1 MKDFKDNLDE
11 ENIDKQGTDRFAQ
24 QEPTRKFYQKALKIL
39 SRYSLLIIVAVAA
52 LAITVLLFQGKQ
64 LLQALRGTPLPT
76 FWLEKIIAPKPVPD
90 KTKVY
95 QDALQE
101 EAKQAQRKRVQQ
113 KNITRPHWQATYAR
127 DTTRRR
133 TTAIAV
139 RKDTTPS
146 APPKKQ
152 RRMVPRKKLVP
163 AESEVVMTNTTSTI
177 NFFQAV
183 KVVGEPTTG
192 IPNATSSF
200 TTCVVHGDQEVGN
213 NQRMTLRL
221 TEAMQL
227 GGKTIPS
234 GTLVYGTVRL
244 SQDRVQVA
252 VSRLGEQAASF
263 QVYDHTFHPGILLDE
278 RQNAVEDATK
288 QTVYRQGQRRVR
300 EIPTR
305 AGSTVD
311 DAHQIASELARDL
324 LQRARR
330 RKRSVFLPDGYPL
343 YLAVRTL

>member
-24 QEPTRKFYQKALKIL
+24 GEMSHSFLQRVLKAL
-39 SRYSLLIIVAVAA
+39 SRYSLLIVVAVAA

-64 LLQALRGTPLPT
+64 LLQALRGTPLPI
-76 FWLEKIIAPKPVPD
+76 FWLEKIIAPKSVPD

-101 EAKQAQRKRVQQ
+101 EAKQAQRKRTQQ
-113 KNITRPHWQATYAR
+113 KNITRPHWQASYAK

-133 TTAIAV
+133 TTAVAV
-139 RKDTTPS
+139 RKDTTSS

-152 RRMVPRKKLVP
+152 RTVRRKKLVP
-163 AESEVVMTNTTSTI
+163 EEDVVVATDTTSTI

-183 KVVGEPTTG
+183 KATGEPTTG

-200 TTCVVHGDQEVGN
+200 TACVVHGDQEVGN
-213 NQRMTLRL
+213 NQRLTLRL
-221 TEAMQL
+221 TEVMQL

-234 GTLVYGTVRL
+234 GTLVYGMVRL
-244 SQDRVQVA
+244 SQDRVQVS
-252 VSRLGEQAASF
+252 VSRIGEQVASF
-263 QVYDHTFHPGILLDE
+263 QVYDHTYHLGILLDE

-288 QTVYRQGQRRVR
+288 QTAYRQGQRRVR
-300 EIPTR
+300 EIPIP
-305 AGSTVD
+305 G

-330 RKRSVFLPDGYPL
+330 KNLPAGRQGRSVFLPDGYPL
-343 YLAVRTL
+343 YLAGR

>member
-11 ENIDKQGTDRFAQ
+11 ENIDKQGTNLFAQ
-24 QEPTRKFYQKALKIL
+24 QEPTRKFYQKVLKAL
-39 SRYSLLIIVAVAA
+39 SRYSLLIVVAVAA

-101 EAKQAQRKRVQQ
+101 EAKAAQRKRIQQ
-113 KNITRPHWQATYAR
+113 KNIIRPHWQATYAR

-133 TTAIAV
+133 TTAVAV
-139 RKDTTPS
+139 RKNITPS

-152 RRMVPRKKLVP
+152 RTVRRKKLVT
-163 AESEVVMTNTTSTI
+163 ADSEVVMTDTASTI

-200 TTCVVHGDQEVGN
+200 TACVVHGDQEVGN
-213 NQRMTLRL
+213 NQRLTLRL
-221 TEAMQL
+221 TQAMQL

-234 GTLVYGTVRL
+234 GTLVYGMVRL
-244 SQDRVQVA
+244 SQDQVQVS
-252 VSRLGEQAASF
+252 VSRIGEQAVSF

-288 QTVYRQGQRRVR
+288 ETAYRQGQRRVR
-300 EIPTR
+300 QLPT
-305 AGSTVD
+305 
-311 DAHQIASELARDL
+311 QIASELARDL

-330 RKRSVFLPDGYPL
+330 KKRSVFLPDGYPL
-343 YLAVRTL
+343 YLAGR